1 MSGLTRTTLI
11 ECPRSQSD
19 EGLANNN
26 QNPSQWTN
34 RTGAGINLNPGDK
47 ISVHSSYVSEIGA
60 EAGQIQIKGSDL
72 NVSVEIE
79 TTDTI
84 ESLFEDILPQ
94 KYILSTVKNTKK
106 TISIRDDT
114 LNLVVSPYKTANGEY
129 YAHLPRRWIGDG
141 TTLNWKTYASRDNGT
156 MSGDAGQTANAPYEK
171 NRCKAD
177 INPKYWAYRVGAA
190 HSRHRIDGRNDG
202 SRYTIFRR
210 KQTFFDDPSVV
221 SPLVTGQSISGSNVI
236 TCAHGSTTKDLLPSM
251 EMTGQYPATGFGGF
265 PVILEILSDT
275 TFKVSVTATATTST
289 HNQFTFNLSSTIS
302 DIFLPPT
309 TKGPYSAAAC
319 ESFRDPALIG
329 DYVQVRDLLTVKAN
343 PGYNSPSDLADQL
356 TQEINERQDFE
367 KYEYPTSDAAGTYIR
382 REPFTFK
389 TETDAYKVHNCATC
403 TNYSKGTHAQFV
415 KLDGSWNKAN
425 AYKYLS
431 SYQNIGIKRP
441 ELYTSGILVNGQNQ
455 NPSDPTDY
463 FAGYSG
469 GKNGLVLSLQTPMS
483 KFEKVFVT
491 AVPWEKENILRFKA
505 FFDSQETYPELFD
518 YTQSN
523 YECNVDE
530 TRYVHLN
537 LFDNYNGSANIPAL
551 GPGVKRE
558 WNFGANI
565 RNASA
570 GDSGLGYD
578 LYDAAVS
585 ASQTSFPMFIDYNPS
600 RVDQTENDV
609 GYTDRGKAYFK
620 TDLEE
625 DYDDLAYGFAR
636 KVRIVSGIDGAI
648 SYVIGFQ
655 FTRTGNKIPDHFFHT
670 NASAAAG
677 EPSEV
682 MGLGNRM
689 FGYDFHFT
697 AYGTAAMILY
707 NGNSTDIAN
716 SFGSALG
723 STLWTSDYYFG
734 QATGGKHYKLEPYQF
749 GMYLG
754 AEEPQIKYNEE
765 QGRFQLSDLHTSE
778 KVGNTFDAG
787 FIRPTISPNA
797 PINPD
802 ADRPCYKINKRML
815 LWNYCPEMTPYDDG
829 FVAKSTTSASDNAY
843 ISHNVAIDPWSIMDA
858 QSGLFIEDWVVPENL
873 WDESLIGIMGYRYD
887 QFHNPNTQSSRQ
899 IRLKATGANAKLN
912 NVNIITTNAIVSEG
926 DIGAYQE
933 NTTSGKQITPVLPIP
948 LQPGGTGFTV
958 PGRYI
963 TPAITV
969 SPVQSVNI
977 TAERLP
983 TKTLRPYYT
992 IRSDI
997 ISEPNQVIG
1006 GLTSGITMPI
1016 VAITNKA
1023 NPYGDFLNGFQGQE
1037 TFTNTTNK
1045 TITRI
1050 RCSIHEPDGSAARCD
1065 NNSAVIFRIDQQVNA
1080 QLDLVSELMQS
1091 KKKSD
1096 QLIAEEVEDPELE
1109 FQNVK
1114 YQAKDLFE

>member
-1 MSGLTRTTLI
+1 MSGLTRTILV

-19 EGLANNN
+19 EGISNNN
-26 QNPSQWTN
+26 ENPSQWTN
-34 RTGAGINLNPGDK
+34 RTGDGINLKPGDT

-60 EAGQIQIKGSDL
+60 EAGQIQIKGQDL
-72 NVSVEIE
+72 NASVEIE
-79 TTDTI
+79 TTDTV
-84 ESLFEDILPQ
+84 ESLFEDELPQ
-94 KYILSTVKNTKK
+94 KYVLSTVSNTKK
-106 TISIRDDT
+106 TIEIRDDT
-114 LNLVVSPYKTANGEY
+114 LNLIVSPYKCANGEY

-141 TTLNWKTYASRDNGT
+141 TTLLWETYASRDNAAL
-156 MSGDAGQTANAPYEK
+156 SGDAGQTQNAPYEL

-177 INPKYWAYRVGAA
+177 INTKYWPYRGGAA
-190 HSRHRIDGRNDG
+190 HGRHRIDGRNDG

-210 KQTFFDDPSVV
+210 KQTFFDTPHAVK
-221 SPLVTGQSISGSNVI
+221 PLVTGQAISGSNVI
-236 TCAHGSTTKDLLPSM
+236 TLAHGSTTADILPQM
-251 EMTGQYPATGFGGF
+251 EI
-265 PVILEILSDT
+265 ILESPT
-275 TFKVSVTATATTST
+275 TAFTGTKVVLEVISTTQIKISSNATATTST
-289 HNQFTFNLSSTIS
+289 HNQFTFQFPLAIS
-302 DIFLPPT
+302 DVFLPPT
-309 TKGPYSAAAC
+309 TAGGFSAAVC

-356 TQEINERQDFE
+356 TQEINERKDFE
-367 KYEYPTSDAAGTYIR
+367 KYEYPTQPATGSFTR

-389 TETDAYKVHNCATC
+389 SETDTYKVHNCATC
-403 TNYSKGTHAQFV
+403 TNYSKANHTEFLKTAAT
-415 KLDGSWNKAN
+415 WNVPL

-441 ELYTSGILVNGQNQ
+441 ELYTSGILVNGPNL
-455 NPSDPTDY
+455 NPSDPNDY
-463 FAGYSG
+463 FGGYTG
-469 GKNGLVLSLQTPMS
+469 GKNGLAAGPYTPMS
-483 KFEKVFVT
+483 KGEEVFVT
-491 AVPWEKENILRFKA
+491 NVPWNKENILRFKA
-505 FFDSQETYPELFD
+505 FFDAQQTYPELFD
-518 YTQSN
+518 YTQSG
-523 YECNVDE
+523 YQCDVDE
-530 TRYVHLN
+530 TRYLHVN
-537 LFDNYNGSANIPAL
+537 LFDNYNGSINV
-551 GPGVKRE
+551 PGVGVRN

-570 GDSGLGYD
+570 GSSGLGYD
-578 LYDAAVS
+578 LYDSRVS
-585 ASQTSFPMFIDYNPS
+585 ASQTSFPMFIDYNPD
-600 RVDQTENDV
+600 RVDQTETDV
-609 GYTDRGKAYFK
+609 GYTDRGKAYFN
-620 TDLEE
+620 TNLEA
-625 DYDDLAYGFAR
+625 DYNDLAYGFAR
-636 KVRIVSGIDGAI
+636 RIRIINALDKPE
-648 SYVIGFQ
+648 YVVGFQ

-677 EPSEV
+677 EPTET
-682 MGLGNRM
+682 LGQGGRM

-697 AYGTAAMILY
+697 SYGTAAMILY
-707 NGNSTDIAN
+707 NGNCTDEGN
-716 SFGSALG
+716 SFGSILG
-723 STLWTSDYYFG
+723 STLWTSNYYFG
-734 QATGGKHYKLEPYQF
+734 QATGGKHYKLEQYQF

-765 QGRFQLSDLHTSE
+765 QGRFQLSDFHTTE
-778 KVGNTFDAG
+778 KVGNTFDAAYVRQTA
-787 FIRPTISPNA
+787 IPTAPN
-797 PINPD
+797 NPS
-802 ADRPCYKINKRML
+802 ADDPCYKINKRML
-815 LWNYCPEMTPYDDG
+815 KWNYSPEMTPYLDN
-829 FVAKSTTSASDNAY
+829 FTAKSTGGSDNAY
-843 ISHNVAIDPWSIMDA
+843 ISHNVGIDPWSIMDA

-873 WDESLIGIMGYRYD
+873 WDESLVGIMGYRYD
-887 QFHNPNTQSSRQ
+887 QFHNPNSQSSRQ
-899 IRLKATGANAKLN
+899 VRLKASGANADLN

-926 DIGAYQE
+926 DLGAYQQ
-933 NTTSGKQITPVLPIP
+933 NTVASKMISPVLPIP
-948 LQPGGTGFTV
+948 LQPGGTGFSI

-1006 GLTSGITMPI
+1006 GLTGGITMPI

-1065 NNSAVIFRIDQQVNA
+1065 NNSAVIFKIEQQVNA
-1080 QLDLVSELMQS
+1080 NLDVVGELMQS
-1091 KKKSD
+1091 QKKSD
-1096 QLIAEEVEDPELE
+1096 QLIAQELEEPELE

-1114 YQAKDLFE
+1114 YNAKDLFQ